1 MTVIRDAAPE
11 FPIKQAWRDVRDI
24 AKVKDWQ
31 WPPYVTINCRWNALP
46 KAEQMMARYG
56 RTQDFWTDLGDG
68 KPVRIT
74 LLALINVASIYVLAP
89 SESAVDTVRLIR
101 NVCEQHGIFDRLYT
115 YNGSSFAGHL
125 VAGGNVSRFRNK
137 IAERTFASLSR
148 VIDDRPEFK
157 GAHAGHSA
165 GATPTSEIVPVPFAK
180 VQAVLAREVA
190 RHNAEG
196 GRNSQGASGRS
207 YRRV

>member
-1 MTVIRDAAPE
+1 MAA
-11 FPIKQAWRDVRDI
+11 ICDDQ
-24 AKVKDWQ
+24 
-31 WPPYVTINCRWNALP
+31 LP
-46 KAEQMMARYG
+46 LECAAQSRANDG
-56 RTQDFWTDLGDG
+56 AGWSDFWTDLGDG

-137 IAERTFASLSR
+137 TTITKDVQPLGICYHLGINIHFFLPKNAQAKIAERTFATLSR

-196 GRNSQGASGRS
+196 GRNSQGANGRS
-207 YRRV
+207 Y